1 MSKTHASSRF
11 TSFVKRGNDPL
22 ARFSLV
28 FCTII
33 FAVCCQLLLFSATPV
48 QAASRAKAMP
58 SYSCGDANS
67 NHCYGF
73 ASWWGNIDGSYTEVF
88 TNEMKPG
95 DIFVNN
101 EMWLQQDATINGVN
115 TAQYWVE
122 VGTKADKYTTFG
134 HEILFWADQRPN
146 GGGYANHFG
155 YALSPQD
162 FGKYVYLQIIRDSPN
177 SCTWDVSA
185 TGLPV
190 DYLTGQSTS
199 NCYSPNR
206 QNIGMELAGS
216 YGATAPRNG
225 FVNNRWYSYSNG
237 GWHSQANTPSHY
249 DQTGPISSGWIK
261 YPPGNNG
268 GQWSTCLNS
277 NC

>member
-1 MSKTHASSRF
+1 MSLKF
-11 TSFVKRGNDPL
+11 TSFASSGNDPL
-22 ARFSLV
+22 PRLSLV
-28 FCTII
+28 FCITI
-33 FAVCCQLLLFSATPV
+33 FAVCCQLLLFSAPHA

-58 SYSCGDANS
+58 LYSCGDSYN
-67 NHCYGF
+67 NHCYGIT
-73 ASWWGNIDGSYTEVF
+73 SWWGNIDGSYTEVF

-101 EMWLQQDATINGVN
+101 EMWLQHDGVVNGKN

-122 VGTKADKYTTFG
+122 VGTKADRGASFG

-155 YALSPQD
+155 YALAPQD
-162 FGKYVYLQIIRDSPN
+162 FGKYVYLQIIRESAS
-177 SCTWDVSA
+177 SCSYDVSA

-190 DYLTGQSTS
+190 DSILGTSTN
-199 NCYSPNR
+199 NCFNPNR

-216 YGATAPRNG
+216 TGATAPRNG
-225 FVNNRWYSYSNG
+225 FINNRWYSYSNG
-237 GWHSQANTPSHY
+237 GWHFQADTPSHY
-249 DQTGPISSGWIK
+249 GQNPPVSSYWVK